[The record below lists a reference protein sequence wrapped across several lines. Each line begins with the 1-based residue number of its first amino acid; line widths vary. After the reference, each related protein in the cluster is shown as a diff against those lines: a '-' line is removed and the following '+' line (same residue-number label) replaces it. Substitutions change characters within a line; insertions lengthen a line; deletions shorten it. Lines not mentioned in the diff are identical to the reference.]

1 MERCVYIGVSGF
13 FTVKHIDSQK
23 DLNDEIHQ
31 LLGGGFYEVVRPAL
45 MPAPYLMLVDEE
57 GLLKNLPINPTAST
71 LYGFLQ
77 HGCPICGPA
86 LIMKEITTE
95 DGEHD
100 IAPLD
105 SDDIV
110 TAFHY
115 IRQAVGGSI

>member
-13 FTVKHIDSQK
+13 FTIKPIDSQK
-23 DLNDEIHQ
+23 DLNDEIHK
-31 LLGGGFYEVVRPAL
+31 LLGGSFYEVVCPAL
-45 MPAPYLMLVDEE
+45 MPHPYLMLVDDE
-57 GLLKNLPINPTAST
+57 GLLKKLPINPTASI
-71 LYGFLQ
+71 LYGCLQ
-77 HGCPICGPA
+77 HGTPICGPA

-105 SDDIV
+105 GEEIV
-110 TAFHY
+110 TAVHY

>member
-13 FTVKHIDSQK
+13 FTVKPIDSRK
-23 DLNDEIHQ
+23 DLNEEIHK
-31 LLGGGFYEVVRPAL
+31 LLGGAFYEIVRPAL
-45 MPAPYLMLVDEE
+45 MPYPYLMLVDDE
-57 GLLKNLPINPTAST
+57 GLLKNLPINPTASI

-77 HGCPICGPA
+77 HGSPICGPA
-86 LIMKEITTE
+86 LIMKDIKTE
-95 DGEHD
+95 DGKHD

-105 SDDIV
+105 GEEIV

>member
-13 FTVKHIDSQK
+13 FTVKPIDSQK

-31 LLGGGFYEVVRPAL
+31 MLGGAFYEVVRPAL
-45 MPAPYLMLVDEE
+45 MPSQYLMLVDDE

-86 LIMKEITTE
+86 LLMKEITTE
-95 DGEHD
+95 DGEHY
-100 IAPLD
+100 IVPLT
-105 SDDIV
+105 SDEIV
-110 TAFHY
+110 EAIHY